1 MFNNLIHHSI
11 VLLVF
16 MPQIIVAFQPVTE
29 NNHVLVGYVFQ
40 QLQAR
45 DWFSCIQACH
55 DEPRCI
61 SYNYE
66 RSAGAN
72 GLCELNDCGVKDLCD
87 RNNSLIYSLGF
98 VFQQIRQKEVSTVS
112 IPLRGVKGRLYLTQ
126 GLKLNQ
132 LRYDKCCSK
141 EISYF
146 LRIFLSIMRPE
157 FTLLLVRLFCKSNL
171 HLCLECRNL
180 KKSSK
185 IVRIFLLAY
194 SLR

>member
-1 MFNNLIHHSI
+1 MILTGKGKTLYDIASILCTQLIMFRNLIYLG
-11 VLLVF
+11 LLVRSLRQPTF
-16 MPQIIVAFQPVTE
+16 ILAFRPITQ
-29 NNHVLVGYVFQ
+29 NNHVLVGHVFQ
-40 QLQAR
+40 QLHIR

-55 DEPRCI
+55 GEPRCI

-72 GLCELNDCGVKDLCD
+72 GLCELNECGVKDLCV

-141 EISYF
+141 EISYS
-146 LRIFLSIMRPE
+146 LRIFLSTI
-157 FTLLLVRLFCKSNL
+157 
-171 HLCLECRNL
+171 
-180 KKSSK
+180 
-185 IVRIFLLAY
+185 AA
-194 SLR
+194 